1 MDYREL
7 ENRMERNRD
16 MIKERAYDR
25 LVEEAKQADKANRP
39 QRLSWFAT
47 LRTMVL
53 SLKRRKVEP
62 QPKVQLKPQQQLK
75 PR

>member
-7 ENRMERNRD
+7 ENRMAHNQD

-25 LVEEAKQADKANRP
+25 LVEEAKKANKSQVHRV
-39 QRLSWFAT
+39 SVFAR
-47 LRTMVL
+47 LRTFFT
-53 SLKRRKVEP
+53 SIKPAQVEP
-62 QPKVQLKPQQQLK
+62 QPQVQLKPRHQLK